1 MFSPAPLRVG
11 PFPESRHGK
20 RRVKKEATGPMCY
33 TRKDYGREEEAR
45 RLREEGTRGR
55 RREEAKPHRAAERQK
70 PLTEKVREV
79 VGSVR

>member
-1 MFSPAPLRVG
+1 
-11 PFPESRHGK
+11 
-20 RRVKKEATGPMCY
+20 MCY

-55 RREEAKPHRAAERQK
+55 RREEAKPHRAAERPK
-70 PLTEKVREV
+70 PLNEKVREV

>member
-1 MFSPAPLRVG
+1 
-11 PFPESRHGK
+11 
-20 RRVKKEATGPMCY
+20 MCY
-33 TRKDYGREEEAR
+33 TRKDYGREEKAH

-55 RREEAKPHRAAERQK
+55 RREEAKPQRTAERQK

>member
-1 MFSPAPLRVG
+1 
-11 PFPESRHGK
+11 
-20 RRVKKEATGPMCY
+20 MCY
-33 TRKDYGREEEAR
+33 NRNDYGREEEAR

-55 RREEAKPHRAAERQK
+55 RREDPKPQRAGERQK

>member
-11 PFPESRHGK
+11 PSPESRHGK

-33 TRKDYGREEEAR
+33 TRKDCGREEEAH

-55 RREEAKPHRAAERQK
+55 RREEAKPQRTAERQK

>member
-1 MFSPAPLRVG
+1 
-11 PFPESRHGK
+11 
-20 RRVKKEATGPMCY
+20 MCY

-45 RLREEGTRGR
+45 SRLREEGTRGR
-55 RREEAKPHRAAERQK
+55 RREEAKPQRAAERQK